1 MTADAEPCDA
11 EADAE
16 PCAAEPDWWIYR
28 CSPEPHNGIR
38 RLPKAPSWRSFSD
51 GTERTDLLDPPAP
64 TSVAGRHSRRGRNL
78 RTFRYQAER
87 KEIHLVNMALLLRR
101 PLLVTGPPGVGK
113 STLPYS
119 IAGELGLGPVLRWSV
134 TSRTTLQNG
143 QYEYDAVGRLQDS
156 GLLGRGQETEPPEIG
171 HYLRLGPLGTAL
183 LPWRIPRVLLIDE
196 IDKSDADFPNDLLH
210 VFEEGEFTVRE
221 LARLRRPTATVMTAD
236 DEERVELTGGRV
248 RCHEF
253 PLVVMT
259 SNGEREFPPAFLRR
273 CIRLEIHRPDRHK
286 LARLLDALLPPSDA
300 PATAAYE
307 KLVGEFLRKQDDEG
321 AELANDQLLNAALLA
336 QQLWADPEERGLI
349 VDHLLRPL
357 NEG

>member
-1 MTADAEPCDA
+1 MTTDADAE
-11 EADAE
+11 
-16 PCAAEPDWWIYR
+16 AEPDWWIYR
-28 CSPEPHNGIR
+28 CSSEPHNGIR
-38 RLPKAPSWRSFSD
+38 RLPKAPPWRSFSD
-51 GTERTDLLDPPAP
+51 GPQRTDLLDPPGPMSA
-64 TSVAGRHSRRGRNL
+64 AGRHSRRGRNL

-87 KEIHLVNMALLLRR
+87 KEIHLVNMALMLRR

-134 TSRTTLQNG
+134 TSRTTLQDG

-156 GLLGRGQETEPPEIG
+156 GLLGRGRQKTEPPAIG

-183 LPWRIPRVLLIDE
+183 LPWRVPRVLLIDE

-221 LARLRRPTATVMTAD
+221 LARLHRPTATVMTAD
-236 DEERVELTGGRV
+236 DEGWVELTRGRV

-273 CIRLEIHRPDRHK
+273 CIRLEIHRPDRRK
-286 LARLLDALLPPSDA
+286 LARLLAAHLPSPDA
-300 PATAAYE
+300 PSTAAHE
-307 KLVGEFLRKQDDEG
+307 KLVVEFLRKQDNDG

-336 QQLWADPEERGLI
+336 QRLWDDPEERGLI